1 MPAEYSDWYLFLE
14 EESLISVNYPNRL
27 ELVELED
34 LLSQYYE
41 KNGEAD
47 KQVDTLMNKLELYT
61 EVYEEAHK
69 NTLKMKRSIVTVLMK
84 QKKHDTAIKMLED
97 IRVEILVLS
106 NASRRSMERAQCM
119 WRRL

>member
-97 IRVEILVLS
+97 IRVGILVLS